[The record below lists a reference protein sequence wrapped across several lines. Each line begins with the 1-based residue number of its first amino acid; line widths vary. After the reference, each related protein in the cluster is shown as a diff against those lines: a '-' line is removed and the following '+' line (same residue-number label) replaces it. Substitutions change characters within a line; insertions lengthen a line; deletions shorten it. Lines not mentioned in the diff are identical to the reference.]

1 MNDYQFEEKCY
12 TRREVADIID
22 RIREEYRAI
31 TIIQRTPTHDLMLQV
46 HEAHH
51 DIQGTTII
59 VT

>member
-31 TIIQRTPTHDLMLQV
+31 TIIQRTPTHDLML
-46 HEAHH
+46 EAHH
-51 DIQGTTII
+51 YIQGTTII